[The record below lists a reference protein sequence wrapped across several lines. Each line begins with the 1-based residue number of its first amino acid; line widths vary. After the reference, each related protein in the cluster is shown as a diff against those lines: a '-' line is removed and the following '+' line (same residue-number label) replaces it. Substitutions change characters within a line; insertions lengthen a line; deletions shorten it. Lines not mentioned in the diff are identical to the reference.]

1 MDDSRHCPECGENIG
16 LGAVFKAAMP
26 NRIYCPHCG
35 TRLQHTPIRGL
46 VAAAVLLSVGL
57 CFGVLYVV
65 TELWVDANPVPAIVA
80 GVFTLVAGM
89 VLLEVVFV
97 LILWYGSYRL
107 IAVGR
112 RDADDEDDF

>member
-16 LGAVFKAAMP
+16 IAAVFKAPLP

-46 VAAAVLLSVGL
+46 VVAFVVLSVAL

-65 TELWVDANPVPAIVA
+65 TELWDEDEPLRAIVA
-80 GVFTLVAGM
+80 GVLGFAAGAI
-89 VLLEVVFV
+89 LLEVVFD

-107 IAVGR
+107 IVVGR
-112 RDADDEDDF
+112 RDADEDEF